1 MVESIITVLI
11 IGFLAGFIF
20 SMPVAGP
27 ISIIIT
33 SNALKGNQRFC
44 TRAAIGASIVEFF
57 YVFIVIYGI
66 TKLYSYYK
74 NYVPYILLI
83 GSVFL
88 FFIAYQIIKT
98 NLNFD
103 EFNLSKK
110 VDKKIENKGGLRA
123 GLIINLTN
131 PSLLFGWLTSSFLVF
146 SLASSL
152 SLNTGGLDLLINENV
167 NFLSNSEQSELV
179 KSVSEKSISDFL
191 LSIIYAFSV
200 AFGGF
205 IWLVYFSK
213 FIIKHRKRLNISIVN
228 KIIKILG
235 YCLIGIALYLVYEAI
250 AILLS

>member
-1 MVESIITVLI
+1 MAESIITVLI

-20 SMPVAGP
+20 SMPIAGP

-44 TRAAIGASIVEFF
+44 TRAAIGASIIEFF

-66 TKLYSYYK
+66 TKLYGYYK
-74 NYVPYILLI
+74 DYVPYILLI

-103 EFNLSKK
+103 AFHLSEK

-152 SLNTGGLDLLINENV
+152 GLNTGGLDLLINENV
-167 NFLSNSEQSELV
+167 SLLSGSEQTQLV
-179 KSVSEKSISDFL
+179 SSMSEKSISDFL
-191 LSIIYAFSV
+191 LSMVYAFSV
-200 AFGGF
+200 GLGGLV
-205 IWLVYFSK
+205 WLVYFSK
-213 FIIKHRKRLNISIVN
+213 FIVKNRKRLNVSFVN
-228 KIIKILG
+228 KLIKILG
-235 YCLIGIALYLVYEAI
+235 YGLIAIALYLVGKAI
-250 AILLS
+250 FILIG